1 MNPENGLLELLILLT
16 GSTLPMILLIGLGY
30 LSRKTAVLR
39 EGDER
44 VFSSYV
50 YYFALP
56 GLFITNLSRIS
67 INLDTLL
74 FILWALL
81 PMILIIVLLLLL
93 SVIFKIDRGLLSLI
107 IVCTVFGSVGF
118 FGIPYITFTFPS
130 EEAERLA
137 SFIAVPITVLGVFT
151 AITTLEIYSLE
162 GQSVLSG
169 SATVAKRFTRNP
181 LILSM
186 AAGILLSLFDISL
199 PGPVERTLQM
209 LGRSTSTVAM
219 FLVGLFFYGK
229 SYSGFFRAFELSFLR
244 LIFLPA
250 FAFLLYL
257 GSNLPELEVSII
269 VLLHGMPGAVNL
281 IVLSDRYNFYKNL
294 IPTYL
299 LVSTLTSFI
308 TLGAWFVLTNYF

>member
-1 MNPENGLLELLILLT
+1 MNPENGLLELLLLLT
-16 GSTLPMILLIGLGY
+16 GSTLPMIILISLGY

-56 GLFITNLSRIS
+56 GLFITNLSRIP
-67 INLDTLL
+67 INADTLL
-74 FILWALL
+74 FILWAIVPILL
-81 PMILIIVLLLLL
+81 AIVILLLL
-93 SVIFKIDRGLLSLI
+93 SVIFKIDRGVLSLI
-107 IVCTVFGSVGF
+107 IVCTVFGSLVF

-151 AITTLEIYSLE
+151 AITTLELYSLE
-162 GQSVLSG
+162 EQSFLSG
-169 SATVAKRFTRNP
+169 AATVAKRFTRNP
-181 LILSM
+181 LIISM

-199 PGPVERTLQM
+199 PGPLERTLQM
-209 LGRSTSTVAM
+209 LGRTTSTVAM
-219 FLVGLFFYGK
+219 FLVGLFFYGR
-229 SYSGFFRAFELSFLR
+229 SYSGFFKAFKLSFLR
-244 LIFLPA
+244 LVLLPA

-257 GSNLPELEVSII
+257 GSNLPDLEVSII

-281 IVLSDRYNFYKNL
+281 IVLSERYNFYKDL

-299 LVSTLTSFI
+299 LVSTLASFI
-308 TLGAWFVLTNYF
+308 TLGAWFVLTNY